1 MRLGSPSACTVNLSL
16 IGLPAS
22 RARPTRCP
30 RNTHDI
36 VTRSGEGHV
45 IHARHLINASPVKS
59 KVPVTHIF
67 REIKLLLFSESPVGN
82 TPSDNIQRTAE
93 ATRNGTAH
101 RYTSRAWK
109 FFDIFQQ
116 PPPRPSLSLSSSFQ
130 RHPFEN
136 FDTRQITVL
145 PFYRVIP
152 AAG

>member
-1 MRLGSPSACTVNLSL
+1 MCTVNLSS
-16 IGLPAS
+16 IGLAVS
-22 RARPTRCP
+22 RERRLRCP
-30 RNTHDI
+30 RTTHDI

-93 ATRNGTAH
+93 PTRNGAAD

-109 FFDIFQQ
+109 FFDIFQPH